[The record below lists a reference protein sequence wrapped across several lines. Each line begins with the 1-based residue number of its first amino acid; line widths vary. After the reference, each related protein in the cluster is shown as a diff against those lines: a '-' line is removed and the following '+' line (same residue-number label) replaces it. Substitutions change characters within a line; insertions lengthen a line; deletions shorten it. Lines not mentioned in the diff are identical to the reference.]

1 MRWRGYALLQGW
13 WRWRWR
19 RRRGGRS
26 GGHCAILHVDGGRG
40 VTPTE
45 HLSEMAAR
53 SLDSI
58 WATRRRTRRGLSVR
72 ASLVAFE
79 LRERCSCITCKSL
92 KRIVS
97 LPVCLYVVFLSTQ
110 LSLVKIKYGF
120 SLYA

>member
-1 MRWRGYALLQGW
+1 
-13 WRWRWR
+13 
-19 RRRGGRS
+19 
-26 GGHCAILHVDGGRG
+26 
-40 VTPTE
+40 
-45 HLSEMAAR
+45 MAAR

-79 LRERCSCITCKSL
+79 LRERCSCIMQIVKAYCFVAC
-92 KRIVS
+92 VS
-97 LPVCLYVVFLSTQ
+97 LCVFLSTQ

>member
-19 RRRGGRS
+19 RRRGGRG

-53 SLDSI
+53 SLDSRLSGLRDDGLGE
-58 WATRRRTRRGLSVR
+58 ASRFEPRLLLLSCARGVH
-72 ASLVAFE
+72 ASHAN
-79 LRERCSCITCKSL
+79 R
-92 KRIVS
+92 
-97 LPVCLYVVFLSTQ
+97 
-110 LSLVKIKYGF
+110 
-120 SLYA
+120 

>member
-19 RRRGGRS
+19 RRRGGRG